1 MLSIRPQRAA
11 DWVTGAMGKRQTSS
25 EASGAQAIR
34 YRPISELIPRTRNAR
49 TQLDP
54 QAAPIAGPIRDFGFN
69 HSALVEG
76 ENGIIAGH
84 GRVLVPRQL
93 GTTYLTCPFQRGAEA
108 RQKVLSEETWL
119 RQAVGRPSV
128 AG

>member
-25 EASGAQAIR
+25 EASGALAIS
-34 YRPISELIPRTRNAR
+34 YRPISELIPCARNDR

-54 QAAPIAGPIRDFGFN
+54 PVAPIAGPIRDFGFT

-84 GRVLVPRQL
+84 GRVLAPWQL

-108 RQKVLSEETWL
+108 RLKLLSEETWL
-119 RQAVGRPSV
+119 RPAVGRPSV